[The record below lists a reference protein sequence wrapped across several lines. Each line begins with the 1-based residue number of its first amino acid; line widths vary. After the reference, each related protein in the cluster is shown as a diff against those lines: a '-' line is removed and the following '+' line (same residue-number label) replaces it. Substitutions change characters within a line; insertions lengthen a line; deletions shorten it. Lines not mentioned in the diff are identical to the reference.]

1 MSEARASTC
10 TYAERQR
17 MDERDQ
23 APDTCAIIV
32 AGGSGERFGD
42 PRGKQFVPLCG
53 LPIMAWS
60 ILAFDH
66 APSVG
71 HIVVVCPH
79 GRLEEVR
86 RDVLAG
92 LTLRCEVT
100 LALAG
105 ATRQDS
111 VYAGLVAMPPQ
122 YALVAIH
129 DGARPLV
136 DVEAIEHC
144 IAAVR
149 ADERLAGAILASR
162 ATDTLKIVDAQ
173 GRILSTPDRS
183 NYWCAQT
190 PQVFRTDEVRAAH
203 EAAVWD
209 DFVGTDDASLVEH
222 RGGCVKV
229 IESSRDNIKIT
240 VPEDLALAEATL
252 ARRLEQGE

>member
-1 MSEARASTC
+1 MSSAGASTC
-10 TYAERQR
+10 ACAEQQR
-17 MDERDQ
+17 LGE
-23 APDTCAIIV
+23 APQGADTCAVIV

-42 PRGKQFVPLCG
+42 PRGKQFVELCG

-60 ILAFDH
+60 ILAFDR

-79 GRLEEVR
+79 GRLDEVR
-86 RDVLAG
+86 RNVLAG

-111 VYAGLVAMPPQ
+111 VFAGLVTMPPD
-122 YALVAIH
+122 YELVAIH

-136 DVEAIEHC
+136 ETESIERC
-144 IAAVR
+144 IEAVR
-149 ADERLAGAILASR
+149 CDQTLAGAILASR
-162 ATDTLKIVDAQ
+162 ETDTLKLCDSSGLIMA
-173 GRILSTPDRS
+173 TPDRS

-190 PQVFRTDEVRAAH
+190 PQVFRASKVIAAH
-203 EAAVWD
+203 KAAVWD

-222 RGGCVKV
+222 HGGRMRVV
-229 IESSRDNIKIT
+229 EAPRDNIKIT
-240 VPEDLALAEATL
+240 VPEDLSLAEATL
-252 ARRLEQGE
+252 ARRLERGE

>member
-1 MSEARASTC
+1 MSHYAACACAQQERVGSTP
-10 TYAERQR
+10 AG
-17 MDERDQ
+17 
-23 APDTCAIIV
+23 ADTCAVIV

-60 ILAFDH
+60 ILALDR

-71 HIVVVCPH
+71 HIVVACPRDGL
-79 GRLEEVR
+79 GRVR
-86 RDVLAG
+86 DDVLAQ
-92 LTLRCEVT
+92 LSLRCEVT
-100 LALAG
+100 LVPGG

-111 VYAGLVAMPPQ
+111 VFAGLVAAPPT
-122 YALVAIH
+122 YELVAIH

-136 DVEAIEHC
+136 EPAAVERC

-162 ATDTLKIVDAQ
+162 ETDTLKLTDSSGVIRA
-173 GRILSTPDRS
+173 TPDRS

-190 PQVFRTDEVRAAH
+190 PQVFRARQVMAAH
-203 EAAVWD
+203 KAAVWD

-222 RGGCVKV
+222 HGGRVRV
-229 IESSRDNIKIT
+229 VESSRDNMKIT
-240 VPEDLALAEATL
+240 VPEDLALAEAIL
-252 ARRLEQGE
+252 ARRLEAGA